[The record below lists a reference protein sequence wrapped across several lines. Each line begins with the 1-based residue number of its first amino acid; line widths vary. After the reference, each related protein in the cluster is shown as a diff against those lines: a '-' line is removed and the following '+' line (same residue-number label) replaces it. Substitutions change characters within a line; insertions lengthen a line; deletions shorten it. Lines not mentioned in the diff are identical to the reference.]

1 MISRV
6 LERHH
11 FFFVFFCVFLL
22 PSFLGIAFV
31 SLYLFYPRMQAS
43 FSCLMLPFKK
53 KKRRTILKGRILPIK
68 KVI

>member
-11 FFFVFFCVFLL
+11 FFFFVFFCVFLL

-43 FSCLMLPFKK
+43 FFCLMLPFKK
-53 KKRRTILKGRILPIK
+53 KKKEEQF
-68 KVI
+68 